1 MNPSRIGVGI
11 LLATFI
17 TVPNRV
23 KAKGAPAPATAG
35 PDAQIS
41 TSTAPRRARIQLPWN
56 IAKGNLKKGNNP
68 VYPSQARAAGI
79 SATLVAHL
87 VVTTDGSMGTVEV
100 VSGPPMFLQAVTD
113 TIREWQFRT
122 ILLGGQPVEFDT
134 TLAVVFALGAK
145 DEVSIIGAKPAPVPS
160 TVPIE
165 ESPVPT
171 SLVLEQIESL
181 PMGSH
186 FTPIADL
193 DPGPVAHPAR
203 IKVPADV
210 QEKNLIHR
218 VYATYPSRAFD
229 QQITGTV
236 LLHVIIARD
245 GSVLRV
251 SYISG
256 PKMLKDAAMDAVME
270 WKYKPTP
277 VNGQPVEVDTT
288 VKMVFS
294 LQPTRGRRQ

>member
-11 LLATFI
+11 LLATLI
-17 TVPNRV
+17 AVPARV
-23 KAKGAPAPATAG
+23 KAQGAPAPATAG
-35 PDAQIS
+35 ADAQVS
-41 TSTAPRRARIQLPWN
+41 TSTAARPARIRLPWN
-56 IAKGNLKKGNNP
+56 VARRNFKKGTNP
-68 VYPSQARAAGI
+68 AYPPDARAARI
-79 SATLVAHL
+79 SATVVAHL
-87 VVTTDGSMGTVEV
+87 VVTTEGSIGTVDV
-100 VSGPPMFLQAVTD
+100 VSGPPTFRQVVTD
-113 TIREWQFRT
+113 AIQKWQFRKT
-122 ILLGGQPVEFDT
+122 LLNGQPVEVDT
-134 TLAVVFALGAK
+134 TIGVVFAPGAK
-145 DEVSIIGAKPAPVPS
+145 DEVSIIGAQPAPVPS

-171 SLVLEQIESL
+171 SLVLEQIQSL

-186 FTPIADL
+186 FTPIAEL

-218 VYATYPSRAFD
+218 VFATYPSRAFD

-236 LLHVIIARD
+236 LLNVIIAQD
-245 GSVLRV
+245 GSVLSV

-270 WKYKPTP
+270 WKYKPTL

-288 VKMVFS
+288 VKTAFS
-294 LQPTRGRRQ
+294 L